1 MNVEVIFVK
10 TDVMG
15 SLFSC
20 RGGMSKMI
28 FRGNSLV
35 LNVDSEVEL

>member
-28 FRGNSLV
+28 FV
-35 LNVDSEVEL
+35 KNVVSRE